1 MPHYSGMRISGG
13 TWRLLGAI
21 VIGGLTAGCGGGSGG
36 GSPTSP
42 SGGGGGGGNTGP
54 ACRTYFTNENVTTTT
69 SGTNFVFRA
78 IQSANFDTSTKKATT
93 QVKFTNGSVCGTG
106 VATYNSVADFVDEIR
121 VVPPVF
127 LAVGTTSQNSGQCG
141 GAGAGGSLTYH
152 YDSSRR
158 LTGWTATP
166 GATTTFT
173 AWDGSGRPTTGT
185 TSAGGTISNVYDD
198 GARTSTQTQ
207 NPGNT
212 VTTNTYDAN
221 GNMTKSVVL
230 SGGVT
235 VTTTFDVTST
245 ATVCK

>member
-1 MPHYSGMRISGG
+1 M
-13 TWRLLGAI
+13 AI
-21 VIGGLTAGCGGGSGG
+21 TSLAAGCGGSGG

-42 SGGGGGGGNTGP
+42 SGGGGGGGNSGP
-54 ACRTYFTNENVTTTT
+54 ACRTYFTNANITTTT
-69 SGTNFVFRA
+69 SGTNIVFRA
-78 IQSANFDTSTKKATT
+78 IQTSNFDTSTRKATT
-93 QVKFTNGSVCGTG
+93 QVKFANGSVCATG

-141 GAGAGGSLTYH
+141 TGAGGSLTYH
-152 YDSSRR
+152 YDASRR
-158 LTGWTATP
+158 VTGWTATP
-166 GATTTFT
+166 GATITFS

-185 TSAGGTISNVYDD
+185 RSSGGTISYVYDD

-212 VTTNTYDAN
+212 VSTNTYDAN
-221 GNMTKSVVL
+221 GNVTKSVVV

-235 VTTTFDVTST
+235 VTTTFDITST